1 MHMSYVDAIIDRDKE
16 RIHVV
21 ERVDGKRVYKD
32 YPVNYLF
39 YYEDPKGKFRSIF
52 DTPVTRV
59 STRSSKEF
67 RKELA
72 MQKGKKLFES
82 DINPIFRCLEEYYLN
97 SESPEL
103 QVAFFDIETDF
114 DSARGYS
121 TPEDPF
127 TKITAITVYLNWMD
141 QLITLAIPP
150 ASMDMEAA
158 NAIAEKFDNTFMFE
172 REEDLLL
179 TFLDLIEDADILS
192 GWNSEG
198 FDIPYTV
205 NRITRVLSKDDTRR
219 FCLWNQYPKPREY
232 EKFGKTSQTY
242 DIVGRVHLD
251 YMQLYR
257 KYTYE
262 ERHSYSLD
270 AIGEYELN
278 ERKTVYE
285 GTLDQLYNQD
295 FYTFIEYS
303 RQDVALLDKLDK
315 KLKFMDLSNE
325 LAHANTVLLQTTMGA
340 VAVTEQAII
349 NEAHAR
355 GMVVPNRRGQSRN
368 DDVEDH
374 GAAGAYVAYP
384 KKGMHEWIGAIDI
397 NSLYPSAIRALN
409 MSIETIAGQV
419 RPIMTDAYIT
429 KKMGENGGKFADA
442 WEGLFGSLEYVAI
455 MEQDP
460 AVEVTVDWEDGNSE
474 VYTARQFYRMIF
486 DSNAP
491 YCLTANGTI
500 FTFDKKGV
508 VPGLLERWYAER
520 KELQAKMR
528 AADPKEKSFWDKR
541 QLVKKINLNSLYGA
555 ILNPGCR
562 FYDGRIGQ
570 STTLTGRVIAKHM
583 DATVNECITGKRDYV
598 GESIIY
604 GDTDSV
610 YFSAWPIIKADVAAG
625 RTEWNKEICVQ
636 LYDSIADQVNES
648 FPKFMK
654 ESFHTTEEHGSI
666 IKGGRELVARSG
678 LFIKKK
684 RYAVL
689 IYELEGKR
697 LDVEGK
703 EGKVKAMGLDLKRS
717 DTPKVVQDFLSDIL
731 QQVLT
736 GAEKQ
741 QIIEA
746 VKEFKIQFKE
756 RPAWEKGTP
765 KRVNNLTK
773 FTALENKQGR
783 ANMPGHVRA
792 AINWNNMRRMH
803 SDTRSLEIV
812 DGMKTIVCKLRPNP
826 LGMTSIGYPTD
837 EDRIPQWFKDLPF
850 DQQEMEDGIVTQKV
864 ENLLGVLDW
873 NIAGSTNISNNFEKL
888 FDWS

>member
-1 MHMSYVDAIIDRDKE
+1 MSYVDAIIDRDKE

-500 FTFDKKGV
+500 FTFGKKGV

>member
-1 MHMSYVDAIIDRDKE
+1 MSYVDAIIDRDKE

-21 ERVDGKRVYKD
+21 ERIDGKRVYHD
-32 YPVNYLF
+32 YPASYIF
-39 YYEDPKGKFRSIF
+39 YYEDPRGKFRSIY
-52 DTPVTRV
+52 DTPVSRV

-67 RKELA
+67 RKEVA
-72 MQKGKKLFES
+72 MRKDLKLYES
-82 DINPIFRCLEEYYLN
+82 DINPIFRCLEENYLGKDA
-97 SESPEL
+97 PEL
-103 QVAFFDIETDF
+103 HVAFFDIETDF
-114 DSARGYS
+114 DAARGYS

-150 ASMDMEAA
+150 QHMSLDDA
-158 NAIAEKFDNTFMFE
+158 NAIAAKFDNTFMFE

-179 TFLDLIEDADILS
+179 TFLDLIDDADILS

-205 NRITRVLSKDDTRR
+205 NRVTRVLSKDDTRR
-219 FCLWNQYPKPREY
+219 FCLWNQLPRMREY

-242 DIVGRVHLD
+242 DTFGRVHMD

-278 ERKTVYE
+278 ERKTAYE
-285 GTLDQLYNQD
+285 GTLDQLYNRD
-295 FYTFIEYS
+295 FTTFIEYS

-315 KLKFMDLSNE
+315 KLRFLDLSNE

-355 GMVVPNRRGQSRN
+355 GFVVPNRKYKEEGDSN
-368 DDVEDH
+368 

-384 KKGMHEWIGAIDI
+384 KRGMHEYIGAIDI

-409 MSIETIAGQV
+409 MSIETIVGQV
-419 RPIMTDAYIT
+419 RLIMTDAYIA
-429 KKMGENGGKFADA
+429 KKMSEGKSFADA
-442 WEGLFGSLEYVAI
+442 WENLFGTLEYTAI
-455 MEQDP
+455 MERDP
-460 AVEVTVDWEDGNSE
+460 AVEVTIDWEDGNSE
-474 VYTARQFYRMIF
+474 VFTTSQVHRMIF

-491 YCLTANGTI
+491 YCMTANGTI

-508 VPGLLERWYAER
+508 VPGLLERWYSER

-528 AADPKEKSFWDKR
+528 AAEDKKEKAFWDKR

-583 DATVNECITGKRDYV
+583 DATVNECITGDRDHV
-598 GESIIY
+598 GKSIIY

-610 YFSAWPIIKADVAAG
+610 YFSAWPVIKDDVAAG
-625 RTEWNKEICVQ
+625 RMEWNKDICVQ

-648 FPKFMK
+648 FPKFMR
-654 ESFHTTEEHGSI
+654 EAFHTTEEHGAI

-689 IYELEGKR
+689 IYDMEGNR

-703 EGKVKAMGLDLKRS
+703 SGKVKAMGLDLKRS
-717 DTPKVVQDFLSDIL
+717 DTPKVVQDFLSEIL
-731 QQVLT
+731 KKVLD
-736 GAEKQ
+736 GSGKAE
-741 QIIEA
+741 IIEDVIA
-746 VKEFKIQFKE
+746 FKAKFKE
-756 RPAWEKGTP
+756 RPAWEKGKP
-765 KRVNNLTK
+765 MRVNKLTYYGE
-773 FTALENKQGR
+773 LERKQGK

-792 AINWNNMRRMH
+792 AINYNNLRRMH
-803 SDTRSLEIV
+803 SDTRSIEIV
-812 DGMKTIVCKLRPNP
+812 DGMKVIVCKLRNNP
-826 LGMTSIGYPTD
+826 LGLTSIAYPTD
-837 EDRIPQWFKDLPF
+837 EERLPQWFKDLAF
-850 DQQEMEDGIVTQKV
+850 DQQEMEDTVVTQKV
-864 ENLLGVLDW
+864 ENLLGVLEWDLA
-873 NIAGSTNISNNFEKL
+873 NATNVSNTFNNLFE
-888 FDWS
+888 F

>member
-1 MHMSYVDAIIDRDKE
+1 MSYVDAIIDRDKE

-21 ERVDGKRVYKD
+21 ERIDGKRVYHD
-32 YPVNYLF
+32 YPASYIF
-39 YYEDPKGKFRSIF
+39 YYEDPRGKFRSIY
-52 DTPVTRV
+52 DTPVSRV

-67 RKELA
+67 RKEVA
-72 MQKGKKLFES
+72 MRKDLKLYES
-82 DINPIFRCLEEYYLN
+82 DINPIFRCLEENYLGKDA
-97 SESPEL
+97 PEL
-103 QVAFFDIETDF
+103 HVAFFDIETDF
-114 DSARGYS
+114 DAARGYS

-150 ASMDMEAA
+150 QHMSLDDA
-158 NAIAEKFDNTFMFE
+158 NAIAAKFDNTFMFE

-179 TFLDLIEDADILS
+179 TFLDLIDDADILS

-205 NRITRVLSKDDTRR
+205 NRVTRVLSKDDTRR
-219 FCLWNQYPKPREY
+219 FCLWNQLPRMREY

-242 DIVGRVHLD
+242 DTFGRVHMD

-278 ERKTVYE
+278 ERKTAYE
-285 GTLDQLYNQD
+285 GTLDQLYNRD
-295 FYTFIEYS
+295 FTTFIEYS

-315 KLKFMDLSNE
+315 KLRFLDLSNE

-349 NEAHAR
+349 NEAHTR
-355 GMVVPNRRGQSRN
+355 GFVVPNRKYKEEGDSN
-368 DDVEDH
+368 

-384 KKGMHEWIGAIDI
+384 KRGMHEYIGAIDI

-409 MSIETIAGQV
+409 MSIETIVGQV
-419 RPIMTDAYIT
+419 RPIMTDAYIA
-429 KKMGENGGKFADA
+429 KKMSEGKSFADA
-442 WEGLFGSLEYVAI
+442 WENLFGTLEYTAI
-455 MEQDP
+455 MERDP
-460 AVEVTVDWEDGNSE
+460 AVEVTIDWEDGGSE
-474 VYTARQFYRMIF
+474 VFTTSQVHRMIF

-491 YCLTANGTI
+491 YCMTANGTI

-508 VPGLLERWYAER
+508 VPGLLERWYSER

-528 AADPKEKSFWDKR
+528 AAEDKKEKAFWDKR

-583 DATVNECITGKRDYV
+583 DATVNECITGDRDHV
-598 GESIIY
+598 GKSIIY

-610 YFSAWPIIKADVAAG
+610 YFSAWPVIKDDVAAG
-625 RTEWNKEICVQ
+625 RMEWNKDICVQ

-648 FPKFMK
+648 FPKFMR
-654 ESFHTTEEHGSI
+654 EAFHTTEEHGAI

-689 IYELEGKR
+689 IYDMEGNR

-703 EGKVKAMGLDLKRS
+703 SGKVKAMGLDLKRS
-717 DTPKVVQDFLSDIL
+717 DTPKVVQDFLSEIL
-731 QQVLT
+731 KKVLD
-736 GAEKQ
+736 GSGKAE
-741 QIIEA
+741 IIEDVIA
-746 VKEFKIQFKE
+746 FKAKFKE
-756 RPAWEKGTP
+756 RPAWEKGKP
-765 KRVNNLTK
+765 MRVNKLTYYGE
-773 FTALENKQGR
+773 LERKQGK

-792 AINWNNMRRMH
+792 AINYNNLRRMH
-803 SDTRSLEIV
+803 SDTRSIEIV
-812 DGMKTIVCKLRPNP
+812 DGMKVIVCKLRNNP
-826 LGMTSIGYPTD
+826 LGITSIAYPTD
-837 EDRIPQWFKDLPF
+837 EERLPQWFKDLAF
-850 DQQEMEDGIVTQKV
+850 DQQEMEDTVVTQKV
-864 ENLLGVLDW
+864 ENLLGVLEWDLA
-873 NIAGSTNISNNFEKL
+873 NATNVSNTFNNLFE
-888 FDWS
+888 F

>member
-1 MHMSYVDAIIDRDKE
+1 MSYVDAIIDRDKE

-368 DDVEDH
+368 DDIEDH

-583 DATVNECITGKRDYV
+583 DATVNECSTGKRDYV